1 MVCGPWPW
9 GSRVPEEPWDPKV
22 SHLLS
27 RSSCLSCGRWAVFS
41 EVGSSCSG
49 TFIQQLSRAEMGSP
63 RVSGSVPGQ
72 ISKLA
77 ETYDLSLSSREA
89 MGSGFSDSQVNRTAC

>member
-1 MVCGPWPW
+1 MSHTCCPALPAFPVAAGPYFL
-9 GSRVPEEPWDPKV
+9 R
-22 SHLLS
+22 
-27 RSSCLSCGRWAVFS
+27 
-41 EVGSSCSG
+41 VGSSCSG

-77 ETYDLSLSSREA
+77 ETYDLFLSSGEA
-89 MGSGFSDSQVNRTAC
+89 MGSGFSDYQVNRMTCRV